1 MLCAVAVHVRSPYR
15 FSKPCGHRAD
25 RCAAARQRHR
35 RIAIPLS
42 VLAEN
47 AHPSRRISLGIT
59 WLADFLVVLGLT
71 YGSDRSISLGAD
83 IMRCICHSAY
93 RASIALCKRKNKIPL
108 FRTPQVFAEPLHPEP
123 ATRTSK
129 TESPRRA

>member
-1 MLCAVAVHVRSPYR
+1 MLCAVAVHGRSPYR
-15 FSKPCGHRAD
+15 FSTPCGHRAD

-42 VLAEN
+42 VLAEK
-47 AHPSRRISLGIT
+47 AHHSWRIGLGIT
-59 WLADFLVVLGLT
+59 WLADFLVMLGLT

-93 RASIALCKRKNKIPL
+93 RASIALAKEKRDSPISN
-108 FRTPQVFAEPLHPEP
+108 
-123 ATRTSK
+123 ATSICRAPSSRACHRTSK
-129 TESPRRA
+129 TESPRTA